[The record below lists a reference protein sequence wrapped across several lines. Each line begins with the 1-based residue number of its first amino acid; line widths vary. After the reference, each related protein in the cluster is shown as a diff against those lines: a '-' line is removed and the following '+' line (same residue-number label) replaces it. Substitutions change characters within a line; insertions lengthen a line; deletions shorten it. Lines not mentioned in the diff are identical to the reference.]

1 MVRFPE
7 PYVKGDQMCFSA
19 GASFTAGVLLTF
31 VGTET
36 IKKVHKP
43 SQIIFAGIPAFFAL
57 QQFSEGILWLTMTH
71 TGYAGLQNVFTY
83 IFIVMA
89 QIVWPAMIPLS
100 VFLLEEN
107 RVRKKILSGLL
118 AVGVVVAGYNLWML
132 IIHGVYAEISGRH
145 LVYQSSRQDSLGMA
159 ALFVYLAVT
168 ILPIFVSSI
177 KRMFILGIIMALAFA
192 VSAFFYM
199 QCLTSVW
206 CFFAAVISFAV
217 FYIIRDA
224 HKKFHMSPA

>member
-1 MVRFPE
+1 
-7 PYVKGDQMCFSA
+7 MCFSA

-43 SQIIFAGIPAFFAL
+43 SQIVFAGIPAFFAL
-57 QQFSEGILWLTMTH
+57 QQFSEGVLWLTMNH
-71 TGYAGLQNVFTY
+71 AGYAALQTAVTY

-107 RVRKKILSGLL
+107 RVRKRILKALL
-118 AVGVVVAGYNLWML
+118 GIGAVVAAYNLYML
-132 IIHGVYAEISGRH
+132 VIHGIHAEISGRH
-145 LVYQSSRQDSLGMA
+145 LVYQSGYQDSLGMA
-159 ALFVYLAVT
+159 ALSVYLAVT
-168 ILPIFVSSI
+168 ILPIFVSGI
-177 KRMFILGIIMALAFA
+177 KRMYILGIIMAAAFA
-192 VSAFFYM
+192 VSALFYM

-206 CFFAAVISFAV
+206 CFFAAVISFVV

-224 HKKFHMSPA
+224 HKKFHMSSA

>member
-1 MVRFPE
+1 
-7 PYVKGDQMCFSA
+7 MCFSA

-43 SQIIFAGIPAFFAL
+43 SQIVFAGIPAFFAM
-57 QQFSEGILWLTMTH
+57 QQFSEGVLWLTMNNA
-71 TGYAGLQNVFTY
+71 GYAALQTVVTY

-107 RVRKKILSGLL
+107 KVRKRILTALL
-118 AVGVVVAGYNLWML
+118 AVGAIVAAYNLYML
-132 IIHGVYAEISGRH
+132 VVHGIHAEISGRH
-145 LVYQSSRQDSLGMA
+145 LVYQSGYQDSLGMA
-159 ALFVYLAVT
+159 ALSVYLAVT

-177 KRMFILGIIMALAFA
+177 KRMYILGIIMAMAFA
-192 VSAFFYM
+192 ISALFYM

-206 CFFAAVISFAV
+206 CFFAAVISFVV

>member
-100 VFLLEEN
+100 VFL
-107 RVRKKILSGLL
+107 
-118 AVGVVVAGYNLWML
+118 

-159 ALFVYLAVT
+159 ALIVYLAVT

>member
-1 MVRFPE
+1 
-7 PYVKGDQMCFSA
+7 MCFSA

-43 SQIIFAGIPAFFAL
+43 SQIVFAGIPVFFAM

-71 TGYAGLQNVFTY
+71 AGYGALQNIFTY

-107 RVRKKILSGLL
+107 RIRKKILTGLL
-118 AVGVVVAGYNLWML
+118 CVGTVVAAYNLWML
-132 IIHGVYAEISGRH
+132 IVHGIHAEISGRH
-145 LVYQSSRQDSLGMA
+145 LVYQSNYQDSFGIT
-159 ALFVYLAVT
+159 ALVVYLAVT

-177 KRMFILGIIMALAFA
+177 KRMYILGIIMALAFA
-192 VSAFFYM
+192 VSALFYM

-206 CFFAAVISFAV
+206 CFFAAVISFVV